1 MTWAAET
8 KLPAM
13 SLAVVGADHANRD
26 GSDRRFEILLCKP
39 GEAVELRPEP
49 RNRHDSRAVA
59 VFSVRGVQIGY
70 LTAERCG
77 RIGALIAAGIEI
89 QAVLQK
95 QAQFGA
101 WIRVAFHGEAP
112 TVVLEEPEDNLVREP
127 RQAFDYHTSFFP
139 DPIWDDE

>member
-8 KLPAM
+8 TLPAM

-49 RNRHDSRAVA
+49 RNRHDNRAVA
-59 VFSVRGVQIGY
+59 VFSARGVQLGY

-77 RIGALIAAGIEI
+77 RIGSLIGAGIEI
-89 QAVLQK
+89 RAVFQK
-95 QAQFGA
+95 QTPFGA
-101 WIRVAFHGEAP
+101 WIRVAFNGEEPAV
-112 TVVLEEPEDNLVREP
+112 TLEEPEGNAVREQ
-127 RQAFDYHTSFFP
+127 RGAFDHDTGFFP
-139 DPIWDDE
+139 DPVWDE

>member
-1 MTWAAET
+1 MTWAGET

-26 GSDRRFEILLCKP
+26 GSDRRFEILLCKA

-49 RNRHDSRAVA
+49 RNRYDSRAVA
-59 VFSVRGVQIGY
+59 VLSARGVQIGY

-77 RIGALIAAGIEI
+77 RICGLIAAGIEI
-89 QAVLQK
+89 QTVFQK

-101 WIRVAFHGEAP
+101 WIRVAFNGEAP
-112 TVVLEEPEDNLVREP
+112 VVTLEGGEVNAVREP
-127 RQAFDYHTSFFP
+127 GNAFDHGTGFFP
-139 DPIWDDE
+139 DPIWEDE